1 MLRSGVYGSMEMA
14 RVRRARFYNSGLG
27 GRRGVMVAVAT
38 TVMLA
43 AMMTMVAMRETMV
56 AAASINADILDVNL
70 LYPTVAALELILRS
84 NPLATGLRRG
94 VELLIHVVVVNNR

>member
-1 MLRSGVYGSMEMA
+1 
-14 RVRRARFYNSGLG
+14 
-27 GRRGVMVAVAT
+27 
-38 TVMLA
+38 
-43 AMMTMVAMRETMV
+43 MRETTV
-56 AAASINADILDVNL
+56 AAASINADILDVDL

>member
-1 MLRSGVYGSMEMA
+1 
-14 RVRRARFYNSGLG
+14 
-27 GRRGVMVAVAT
+27 MVAVAT

-43 AMMTMVAMRETMV
+43 AMMTMVAMRETTV
-56 AAASINADILDVNL
+56 ATASINADILDVDL